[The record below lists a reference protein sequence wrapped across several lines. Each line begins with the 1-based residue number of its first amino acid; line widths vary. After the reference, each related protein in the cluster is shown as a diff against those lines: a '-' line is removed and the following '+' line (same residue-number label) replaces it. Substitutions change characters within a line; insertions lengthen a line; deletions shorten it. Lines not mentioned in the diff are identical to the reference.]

1 MLDEYVQIAS
11 DDTADVISSSW
22 GFGCENDT
30 GAPYAQAENVIF
42 EQMALQGQ
50 SMFVASGD
58 TGAFGCI
65 RSTSGTTVI
74 NVDDPAEPWVTTVG
88 GTSFESFNPLND
100 PDPHYP
106 AGVETV
112 WNVDNLCNISSN
124 EGGFPGFFWCAATG
138 AGTGGNSQFWGRP
151 FFQFGPNVTN
161 RYSTYSN
168 GTVANCYLAA
178 RGTPCR
184 EVPDISADADEFT
197 GYSEYCTGNPNP
209 PDFSI
214 CGTITATPPG

>member
-1 MLDEYVQIAS
+1 
-11 DDTADVISSSW
+11 
-22 GFGCENDT
+22 
-30 GAPYAQAENVIF
+30 
-42 EQMALQGQ
+42 MALQGQ

-112 WNVDNLCNISSN
+112 WNVDNLLQHQL
-124 EGGFPGFFWCAATG
+124 ERRRLPRFLLGAPQQAQVP
-138 AGTGGNSQFWGRP
+138 AGTASSG
-151 FFQFGPNVTN
+151 
-161 RYSTYSN
+161 
-168 GTVANCYLAA
+168 AA
-178 RGTPCR
+178 RSSSSVQT
-184 EVPDISADADEFT
+184 
-197 GYSEYCTGNPNP
+197 
-209 PDFSI
+209 
-214 CGTITATPPG
+214 